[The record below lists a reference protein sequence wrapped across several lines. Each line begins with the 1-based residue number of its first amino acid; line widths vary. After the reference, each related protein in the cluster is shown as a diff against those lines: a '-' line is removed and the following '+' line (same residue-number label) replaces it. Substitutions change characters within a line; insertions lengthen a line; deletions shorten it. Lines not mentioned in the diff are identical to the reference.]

1 MKAEEFSER
10 TIDLAGW
17 PVRVTTYK
25 VGDKYH
31 AKVDNISPGAA
42 VSRAEGGTK
51 EAAEAEAIAKAEE
64 RLKNTR
70 RMPLD

>member
-1 MKAEEFSER
+1 MKAEEFAER
-10 TIDLAGW
+10 TIELAGW

-25 VGDKYH
+25 VGEKYH

-42 VSRAEGGTK
+42 VSRSEGDTK
-51 EAAEAEAIAKAEE
+51 EAAEAEALAKAEE

-70 RMPLD
+70 RMPVE

>member
-10 TIDLAGW
+10 TIELAGW

-25 VGDKYH
+25 VGEKYH
-31 AKVDNISPGAA
+31 AKVDNVSPGAA
-42 VSRAEGGTK
+42 VSRDEGDSK
-51 EAAEAEAIAKAEE
+51 DAAEAAAISKAEE

-70 RMPLD
+70 RMPVE